1 MARGMNHVYLVGA
14 LARDPE
20 LRYTPNGTAVFEATV
35 AGEDRVVGND
45 GRERNLP
52 WYHRVSILG
61 KPAEWQ
67 AERNLKGGDAV
78 MVEGTL
84 DYSSW
89 EAPEGGKRS
98 AIKVKAL
105 RMEGLDTQP
114 ELIQDAGGGVRM
126 GNGLNEVAL
135 IGNVV
140 RDPELRYTP
149 AGDAVLGIGL
159 AVNETW
165 NDRQGNKQEK
175 THWIDVTLWR
185 EMAEAMKEL
194 RKGDPVMVR
203 GRLVNE
209 SWTDRDGNK
218 RNSTKV
224 EATRVEALSRGAGA
238 GQSANT
244 SAATSAGP
252 RTQTASSAA
261 RPPAQGN
268 GYGQPQNRAANTGN
282 RSGGLDIDQGLD
294 DFPPEE
300 EDLPF

>member
-1 MARGMNHVYLVGA
+1 MARGMNHVYLIGA

-20 LRYTPNGTAVFEATV
+20 LRYTPTGVAVFEATV
-35 AGEDRVVGND
+35 AGEDQVVGAD
-45 GRERNLP
+45 GRERKLP

-78 MVEGTL
+78 MVEGSL
-84 DYSSW
+84 DYSQW

-98 AIKVKAL
+98 AVKVKAL
-105 RMEGLDTQP
+105 RMEQLGYTP
-114 ELIQDAGGGVRM
+114 ELVQDAGGGVRM
-126 GNGLNEVAL
+126 QNGMNEVVV

-165 NDRQGNKQEK
+165 NDRQGQKQEK
-175 THWIDVTLWR
+175 THWIDMTLWR
-185 EMAEAMKEL
+185 ELAEAMKDL
-194 RKGDPVMVR
+194 RKGDPVLVQ

-209 SWTDRDGNK
+209 SWQDKDGNK
-218 RNSTKV
+218 RNSTKI
-224 EATRVEALSRGAGA
+224 EATRVEALSRGAGVT
-238 GQSANT
+238 GSP
-244 SAATSAGP
+244 AATPAAP
-252 RTQTASSAA
+252 RPQTTSSTA
-261 RPPAQGN
+261 RPPA
-268 GYGQPQNRAANTGN
+268 AASASRGANSGN

>member
-1 MARGMNHVYLVGA
+1 MARGMNHVFLIGA

-20 LRYTPNGTAVFEATV
+20 LRYTPSGTAVFEATV
-35 AGEDRVVGND
+35 AGEDHLIGTD
-45 GRERNLP
+45 GRERKLP

-78 MVEGTL
+78 MVEGSL
-84 DYSSW
+84 EYSQW

-98 AIKVKAL
+98 MVRVKAL
-105 RMEGLDTQP
+105 RMEQLGYEP
-114 ELIQDAGGGVRM
+114 ELVSDAGGGVRM
-126 GNGLNEVAL
+126 GSGMNEVVL

-149 AGDAVLGIGL
+149 AGDAVLGLGL

-165 NDRQGNKQEK
+165 NDRQGQRQEK
-175 THWIDVTLWR
+175 THWIDATLWR
-185 EMAEAMKEL
+185 ELAESMQSV
-194 RKGDPVMVR
+194 RKGDPIMVV

-209 SWTDRDGNK
+209 SWTDKDGNK

-224 EATRVEALSRGAGA
+224 EATRVESLARGAAA
-238 GQSANT
+238 GTTAGY
-244 SAATSAGP
+244 AASPAAP
-252 RTQTASSAA
+252 RTQTASSPARPAATAA
-261 RPPAQGN
+261 RASAPA
-268 GYGQPQNRAANTGN
+268 RSAGN
-282 RSGGLDIDQGLD
+282 RSGNLDIDQGLD

>member
-1 MARGMNHVYLVGA
+1 MARGMNHVYLIGA

-20 LRYTPNGTAVFEATV
+20 LRYTPSGTAVFEATV
-35 AGEDRVVGND
+35 AGEDHIVGND
-45 GRERNLP
+45 GRERKLP

-98 AIKVKAL
+98 MVKVKAL
-105 RMEGLDTQP
+105 RMEGLGTQP
-114 ELIQDAGGGVRM
+114 ELVQDAGGGVRM
-126 GNGLNEVAL
+126 SSGMNEVL
-135 IGNVV
+135 VIGNVV

-185 EMAEAMKEL
+185 ELAEAMKDL
-194 RKGDPVMVR
+194 KKGDPVLVQ

-209 SWTDRDGNK
+209 AWTDRDGNK

-224 EATRVEALSRGAGA
+224 EATRVEALSRGAGV
-238 GQSANT
+238 GT
-244 SAATSAGP
+244 SAGTAAATPAGP

-261 RPPAQGN
+261 RPTAMAASQS
-268 GYGQPQNRAANTGN
+268 RTANTGN

>member
-1 MARGMNHVYLVGA
+1 MARGMNHVYLIGA

-20 LRYTPNGTAVFEATV
+20 LRYTPSGTAVFEATI
-35 AGEDRVVGND
+35 AGEDHIIGTD
-45 GRERNLP
+45 GRERKLP

-78 MVEGTL
+78 MVEGSL
-84 DYSSW
+84 EYSQW

-98 AIKVKAL
+98 MVRVKAQ
-105 RMEGLDTQP
+105 RMEQLGYQP
-114 ELIQDAGGGVRM
+114 ELVQDAGGGVRM
-126 GNGLNEVAL
+126 GSGLNEVIL

-165 NDRQGNKQEK
+165 TDRQGQKQEK
-175 THWIDVTLWR
+175 THWIDATLWR
-185 EMAEAMKEL
+185 ELAESMKDL
-194 RKGDPVMVR
+194 KKGDPVVVK

-209 SWTDRDGNK
+209 AWTDKEGNK
-218 RNSTKV
+218 RNSTKI
-224 EATRVEALSRGAGA
+224 EATRVESLSRGAGA
-238 GQSANT
+238 GQSGY
-244 SAATSAGP
+244 AASPAAP
-252 RTQTASSAA
+252 RTQTASSTA
-261 RPPAQGN
+261 RPQAS
-268 GYGQPQNRAANTGN
+268 RAATANSTGN

>member
-1 MARGMNHVYLVGA
+1 MARGMNHVYLIGA

-20 LRYTPNGTAVFEATV
+20 LRYTPSGVAVFEATV
-35 AGEDRVVGND
+35 AGEDHVIGSD
-45 GRERNLP
+45 GRERKLP
-52 WYHRVSILG
+52 WYHRVSMLG

-67 AERNLKGGDAV
+67 AERGLKGGDAL
-78 MVEGTL
+78 MVEGSL
-84 DYSSW
+84 EYSQW

-98 AIKVKAL
+98 MVRVKAL
-105 RMEGLDTQP
+105 RAEQLGAQP
-114 ELIQDAGGGVRM
+114 ELVQDAGGGVRM
-126 GNGLNEVAL
+126 GGGLNEVLL
-135 IGNVV
+135 IGNVT

-149 AGDAVLGIGL
+149 AGDAVLGLGL

-165 NDRQGNKQEK
+165 NDRQGQRQEK

-185 EMAEAMKEL
+185 DLAESMKDL
-194 RKGDPVMVR
+194 KKGDPVLVQ

-209 SWTDRDGNK
+209 AWTDRDGNK

-224 EATRVEALSRGAGA
+224 EATRVEALSRGAATG
-238 GQSANT
+238 
-244 SAATSAGP
+244 SAAATPAAP
-252 RTQTASSAA
+252 RTQTASSSA
-261 RPPAQGN
+261 RSQPVGASTSRAQPG
-268 GYGQPQNRAANTGN
+268 RAANTGT